1 MKIIF
6 DIGCNEGQ
14 NLEYFLKKADYV
26 VGIEANPFLIK
37 NIKKKFQKDLR
48 KKKLFL
54 ENIALSNKISSTI
67 FYINKK
73 KNYLSQLEKPKNISE
88 FRKINIETKLTSQII
103 KKYLKKL
110 KLKNIEFI
118 KIDVETSSEKVFE
131 DLLNNKV
138 IPKFL
143 TIEAQSPKVLEL
155 ILKSPYKSFKFLNGK
170 DIGTKLKKLKI
181 LDKKNEKI
189 QFNFKIHSAGPY
201 GTDIPGRYYD
211 KTSLV
216 NFFIN
221 NGFGWKDVNC
231 YINHSAKYD
240 EIEYN
245 TDIHNQGYRY
255 HLKKLITKFIR
266 VFVDKFI
273 KYEQ

>member
-14 NLEYFLKKADYV
+14 NIEYFLNKADYV
-26 VGIEANPFLIK
+26 VGIEANPFLIN
-37 NIKKKFQKDLR
+37 NIRKKFKKELR

-54 ENIALSNKISSTI
+54 ENIALSKKNTNSI

-73 KNYLSQLEKPKNISE
+73 KNYLSQLEKPKNILDYK
-88 FRKINIETKLTSQII
+88 KIDIKTKITSQII

-118 KIDVETSSEKVFE
+118 KIDIETSSEKVFE
-131 DLLNNKV
+131 DLLRNN
-138 IPKFL
+138 ILPKFL
-143 TIEAQSPKVLEL
+143 SIEAQSPKILEL

-170 DIGTKLKKLKI
+170 DIGTKLKKLNIIDKNMNKI
-181 LDKKNEKI
+181 KFD
-189 QFNFKIHSAGPY
+189 FKIHSAGPY

-216 NFFIN
+216 NYFIN

-231 YINHSAKYD
+231 YISNVTKYD
-240 EIEYN
+240 KIKYN
-245 TDIHNQGYRY
+245 FDIHNQGLRY
-255 HLKKLITKFIR
+255 HFKKLTTKLARLIIN
-266 VFVDKFI
+266 KFS
-273 KYEQ
+273 KYE

>member
-14 NLEYFLKKADYV
+14 NIEYFLNKADYV
-26 VGIEANPFLIK
+26 VGVEANPFLIN
-37 NIKKKFQKDLR
+37 NIRKKFKKDLR

-54 ENIALSNKISSTI
+54 ENIALSEKNTNSI

-73 KNYLSQLEKPKNISE
+73 KNYLSQLEKPKNILDYK
-88 FRKINIETKLTSQII
+88 KIDIKTKVASQII

-118 KIDVETSSEKVFE
+118 KIDIETSSEKVFE
-131 DLLNNKV
+131 DLLRNN
-138 IPKFL
+138 ILPKFL
-143 TIEAQSPKVLEL
+143 SIEAQSPKILEL

-170 DIGTKLKKLKI
+170 DIGTKLKKLNIIDKNKKKI
-181 LDKKNEKI
+181 KFD
-189 QFNFKIHSAGPY
+189 FKIHSAGPY

-211 KTSLV
+211 KSSLV
-216 NFFIN
+216 NYFIN

-231 YINHSAKYD
+231 YISHLTKYD
-240 EIEYN
+240 KIKYN
-245 TDIHNQGYRY
+245 LDIHNQGFRY
-255 HLKKLITKFIR
+255 HFKKLITKFTRLIIN
-266 VFVDKFI
+266 KFT
-273 KYEQ
+273 KYE